1 MDYNYQENM
10 DLLKSKNLYLE
21 MESDVPDSR
30 IYSVYIKDYIGQII
44 TGHPSID
51 FYAIPEWLNGIIDI
65 VEDYK
70 KPSSFVMCGGRTVG
84 KTHRVNKI
92 INPLSFGD
100 HCPYNHSLQFDQG
113 TIVSSSFIK
122 KG

>member
-1 MDYNYQENM
+1 MDHNYQKNL
-10 DLLKSKNLYLE
+10 DLIKSKNLYLE

-51 FYAIPEWLNGIIDI
+51 FYSIPEWLNSIIDI

-70 KPSSFVMCGGRTVG
+70 RPSSFIMCSGRTIG
-84 KTHRVNKI
+84 KTFRANRIVN
-92 INPLSFGD
+92 PPSLSD
-100 HCPYNHSLQFDQG
+100 HCPYNHSLQFDKG
-113 TIVSSSFIK
+113 KLIASSFIK
-122 KG
+122 RG